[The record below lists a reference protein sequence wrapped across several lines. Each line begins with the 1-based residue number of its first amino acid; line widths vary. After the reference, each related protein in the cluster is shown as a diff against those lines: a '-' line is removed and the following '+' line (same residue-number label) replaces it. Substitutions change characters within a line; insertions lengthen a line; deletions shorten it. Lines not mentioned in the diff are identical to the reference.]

1 MTTEWQIAQRLY
13 YSSASHRTARPAV
26 RVALAGITIGV
37 TVMLI
42 TVCVVIGFKRTVTEK
57 VAGFGAHI
65 QITSFDN
72 NNTYEYQPV
81 YAPDSLLTLLG
92 NLPHVVSVNTF
103 ATKPGMLKTSDNYQG
118 IVLKGLP
125 VANTQQSA
133 ISDQQPAICN
143 QQSDAAWQ
151 FFSNNM
157 VEGCL
162 PIEPNDILLSEQNAR
177 QLGLSVGETVLC
189 YFVGDALKVRK
200 FTIKGIY
207 NSSFA
212 DYDKLF
218 VLCPLPTVVQ
228 LNGWENTQV
237 SGMELRLDDLRHL
250 DEAYD
255 EVYFAVA
262 NRLDEDGNAYYP
274 QSVIQM
280 HSAVFYWLDLLDM
293 NVWVIII
300 LMLAVSGFNIVS
312 GLIILILD
320 AIPLIGILKALGAD
334 NRFIRRIFIH
344 EATILIGKGM
354 LWGNILGLS
363 LAALQYFFRL
373 IPLDASTY
381 YVSYVPVVFPWI
393 GLVLLNALILTVS
406 MLTLL
411 APTSIAT
418 RISPAR
424 VMHFE

>member
-1 MTTEWQIAQRLY
+1 MQTEWQIARRLY
-13 YSSASHRTARPAV
+13 YSSSAHRTARPAV

-42 TVCVVIGFKRTVTEK
+42 TVCVVIGFKQTVTEK

-72 NNTYEYQPV
+72 NNTYEYQPIF
-81 YAPDSLLTLLG
+81 APDSLLTMLG
-92 NLPHVVSVNTF
+92 DLPHVRSVNTF
-103 ATKPGMLKTSDNYQG
+103 ATKPGMLKTGEAYQG

-125 VANTQQSA
+125 ADSGQQSV
-133 ISDQQPAICN
+133 
-143 QQSDAAWQ
+143 AAWQ
-151 FFSNNM
+151 FFADNLT
-157 VEGCL
+157 EGTL
-162 PIEPNDILLSEQNAR
+162 PTSPNDILLSQDNAR
-177 QLGLSVGETVLC
+177 LLNLSVGESVLC
-189 YFVGDALKVRK
+189 CAGGHAASVRK
-200 FTIKGIY
+200 CTVGGIY
-207 NSSFA
+207 GSSCA

-218 VLCPLPTVVQ
+218 VLCPLPTVIQ
-228 LNGWENTQV
+228 LNGWSDTQV
-237 SGMELRLDDLRHL
+237 SGIELRLDNLRHL
-250 DEAYD
+250 DETYD
-255 EVYFAVA
+255 YVYFAVA
-262 NRLDEDGNAYYP
+262 NRLDEEGSAYYP

-280 HSAVFYWLDLLDM
+280 HPAVFYWLDLLDM
-293 NVWVIII
+293 NVWVIIV

-320 AIPLIGILKALGAD
+320 AIPLIGILKALGAN

-354 LWGNILGLS
+354 LWGNILGLT
-363 LAALQYFFRL
+363 LAALQYYLHL
-373 IPLDASTY
+373 IPLDAATY
-381 YVSYVPVVFPWI
+381 YVSYVPISFPWL
-393 GLVLLNALILTVS
+393 GLLLLNILILGVS

-418 RISPAR
+418 RISPAK

>member
-1 MTTEWQIAQRLY
+1 MQTEWQIARRLY
-13 YSSASHRTARPAV
+13 YSSSSHRTARPAV

-42 TVCVVIGFKRTVTEK
+42 TVCVVIGFKQTVTEK
-57 VAGFGAHI
+57 VAGFGTHI

-72 NNTYEYQPV
+72 NNTYEYQPIF
-81 YAPDSLLTLLG
+81 APDSLLTMLG
-92 NLPHVVSVNTF
+92 GLPHVRSVNTF
-103 ATKPGMLKTSDNYQG
+103 ATKPGMLKTGEAYQG

-125 VANTQQSA
+125 ADSGQQSV
-133 ISDQQPAICN
+133 
-143 QQSDAAWQ
+143 AAWQ
-151 FFSNNM
+151 FFADNLT
-157 VEGCL
+157 EGTL
-162 PIEPNDILLSEQNAR
+162 PTSPNDILLSQDNAR
-177 QLGLSVGETVLC
+177 LLNLSVGESVLC

-200 FTIKGIY
+200 FTISGIY
-207 NSSFA
+207 SSSFA

-218 VLCPLPTVVQ
+218 VLCPLPTVIQ
-228 LNGWENTQV
+228 LNGWSDTQV
-237 SGMELRLDDLRHL
+237 SGIELRLDNLRHL
-250 DEAYD
+250 DETYD
-255 EVYFAVA
+255 YVYFAVA
-262 NRLDEDGNAYYP
+262 NRLDEEGSAYYP

-280 HSAVFYWLDLLDM
+280 HPAVFYWLDLLDM
-293 NVWVIII
+293 NVWVIIV

-320 AIPLIGILKALGAD
+320 AIPLIGILKALGAN

-354 LWGNILGLS
+354 LWGNILGLT
-363 LAALQYFFRL
+363 LAALQYYLHL
-373 IPLDASTY
+373 IPLDAATY
-381 YVSYVPVVFPWI
+381 YVSYVPISFPWL
-393 GLVLLNALILTVS
+393 GLLLLNILILGVS

-418 RISPAR
+418 RISPAK

>member
-1 MTTEWQIAQRLY
+1 MQTEWQIARRLY
-13 YSSASHRTARPAV
+13 YSSAAHRTARPAV

-42 TVCVVIGFKRTVTEK
+42 TVCVVIGFKQTVTEK

-72 NNTYEYQPV
+72 NNTYEYQPIF
-81 YAPDSLLTLLG
+81 APDSLLTMLEG
-92 NLPHVVSVNTF
+92 LPHVASVNTF
-103 ATKPGMLKTSDNYQG
+103 ATKPGMLKTNDDFQG

-125 VANTQQSA
+125 QNKGW
-133 ISDQQPAICN
+133 D
-143 QQSDAAWQ
+143 
-151 FFSNNM
+151 FFQNNLT
-157 VEGCL
+157 EGAL
-162 PIEPNDILLSEQNAR
+162 PVKPNDILISQENAR
-177 QLGLSVGETVLC
+177 LLGLTTGEQVLC

-200 FTIKGIY
+200 FNIAGIY
-207 NSSFA
+207 SSSFA

-218 VLCPLPTVVQ
+218 ILCPLQTVIQ
-228 LNGWENTQV
+228 LNGWDSTQV
-237 SGMELRLDDLRHL
+237 SGIELRLDDLKHL
-250 DEAYD
+250 DDTYD
-255 EVYFAVA
+255 AVYFSVA
-262 NRLDEDGNAYYP
+262 NRLDEEGSAYYP

-280 HSAVFYWLDLLDM
+280 HPAVFYWLDLLDM
-293 NVWVIII
+293 NVWVIIL

-320 AIPLIGILKALGAD
+320 AIPLIGILKALGAN

-363 LAALQYFFRL
+363 LAAVQYWLHL
-373 IPLDASTY
+373 IPLDAATY
-381 YVSYVPVVFPWI
+381 YVSYVPITFPWL
-393 GLVLLNALILTVS
+393 GLILLNLLILGVS
-406 MLTLL
+406 LLTLL
-411 APTSIAT
+411 APTSLAT
-418 RISPAR
+418 RISPAK

>member
-1 MTTEWQIAQRLY
+1 
-13 YSSASHRTARPAV
+13 
-26 RVALAGITIGV
+26 
-37 TVMLI
+37 MLI
-42 TVCVVIGFKRTVTEK
+42 TVCVVIGFKQTVTEK

-72 NNTYEYQPV
+72 NNTYEYQPIF
-81 YAPDSLLTLLG
+81 APDSLLTMLG
-92 NLPHVVSVNTF
+92 GLPHVRSVNTF
-103 ATKPGMLKTSDNYQG
+103 ATKPGMLKTGEAYQG

-125 VANTQQSA
+125 ADSGQQSV
-133 ISDQQPAICN
+133 
-143 QQSDAAWQ
+143 AAWQ
-151 FFSNNM
+151 FFADNLT
-157 VEGCL
+157 EGTL
-162 PIEPNDILLSEQNAR
+162 PTSPNDILLSQDNAR
-177 QLGLSVGETVLC
+177 LLNLSVGESVLC

-200 FTIKGIY
+200 FTISGIY
-207 NSSFA
+207 SSSFA

-218 VLCPLPTVVQ
+218 VLCPLPTVIQ
-228 LNGWENTQV
+228 LNGWSDTQV
-237 SGMELRLDDLRHL
+237 SGIELRLDNLRHL
-250 DEAYD
+250 DETYD
-255 EVYFAVA
+255 YVYFAVA
-262 NRLDEDGNAYYP
+262 NRLDEEGSAYYP

-280 HSAVFYWLDLLDM
+280 HPAVFYWLDLLDM
-293 NVWVIII
+293 NVWVIIV

-320 AIPLIGILKALGAD
+320 AIPLIGILKALGAN

-354 LWGNILGLS
+354 LWGNILGLT
-363 LAALQYFFRL
+363 LAALQYYLHL
-373 IPLDASTY
+373 IPLDAATY
-381 YVSYVPVVFPWI
+381 YVSYVPISFPWL
-393 GLVLLNALILTVS
+393 GLLLLNILILGVS

>member
-1 MTTEWQIAQRLY
+1 MQTEWQIARRLY
-13 YSSASHRTARPAV
+13 YSSSAHRTARPAV

-42 TVCVVIGFKRTVTEK
+42 TVCVVIGFKQTVTEK

-72 NNTYEYQPV
+72 NNTYEYQPIF
-81 YAPDSLLTLLG
+81 APDSLLTMLG
-92 NLPHVVSVNTF
+92 GLPHVRSVNTF
-103 ATKPGMLKTSDNYQG
+103 ATKPGMLKTGEAYQG

-125 VANTQQSA
+125 ADSGQQSV
-133 ISDQQPAICN
+133 
-143 QQSDAAWQ
+143 AAWQ
-151 FFSNNM
+151 FFVDNLT
-157 VEGCL
+157 EGTL
-162 PIEPNDILLSEQNAR
+162 PTSPNDILLSQDNAR
-177 QLGLSVGETVLC
+177 LLNLSVGESVLC

-200 FTIKGIY
+200 FTISGIY
-207 NSSFA
+207 SSSFA

-218 VLCPLPTVVQ
+218 VLCPLPTVIQ
-228 LNGWENTQV
+228 LNGWSDTQV
-237 SGMELRLDDLRHL
+237 SGIELRLDNLRHL
-250 DEAYD
+250 DETYD
-255 EVYFAVA
+255 YVYFAVA
-262 NRLDEDGNAYYP
+262 NRLDEEGSAYYP

-280 HSAVFYWLDLLDM
+280 HPAVFYWLDLLDM
-293 NVWVIII
+293 NVWVIIV

-320 AIPLIGILKALGAD
+320 AIPLIGILKALGAN

-354 LWGNILGLS
+354 LWGNILGLT
-363 LAALQYFFRL
+363 LAALQYYLHL
-373 IPLDASTY
+373 IPLDAATY
-381 YVSYVPVVFPWI
+381 YVSYVPISFPWL
-393 GLVLLNALILTVS
+393 GLLLLNILILGVS

>member
-1 MTTEWQIAQRLY
+1 MQTEWQIARRLY
-13 YSSASHRTARPAV
+13 YSSAAHRTARPAV

-42 TVCVVIGFKRTVTEK
+42 TVCVVIGFKQTVTEK

-72 NNTYEYQPV
+72 NNTYEYQPIF
-81 YAPDSLLTLLG
+81 APDSMLTMLRS
-92 NLPHVVSVNTF
+92 LPHVESVNTF
-103 ATKPGMLKTSDNYQG
+103 ATKPGMLKTGDAFQG

-125 VANTQQSA
+125 ITDANASQE
-133 ISDQQPAICN
+133 P
-143 QQSDAAWQ
+143 AWQ
-151 FFSNNM
+151 FFSKNLID
-157 VEGCL
+157 GSL
-162 PIEPNDILLSEQNAR
+162 PKEPNDILLSQENAR
-177 QLGLSVGETVLC
+177 LLSLKVGESVLC

-200 FTIKGIY
+200 FNIAGIY
-207 NSSFA
+207 SSSFA
-212 DYDKLF
+212 EYDKLF
-218 VLCPLPTVVQ
+218 VVCPLPTVIQ
-228 LNGWENTQV
+228 LNGWQPAQV
-237 SGMELRLDDLRHL
+237 SGIELRLDDLSHL
-250 DEAYD
+250 DEVYD
-255 EVYFAVA
+255 DVYFAVA
-262 NRLDEDGNAYYP
+262 NRLDEEGSAYYP

-280 HSAVFYWLDLLDM
+280 HPAVFYWLDLLDM

-363 LAALQYFFRL
+363 LAALQYFFHL
-373 IPLDASTY
+373 IPLDAATY
-381 YVSYVPVVFPWI
+381 YVPYVPVAFPWI
-393 GLVLLNALILTVS
+393 GLILLNVLILGVS
-406 MLTLL
+406 LLTLL
-411 APTSIAT
+411 APTSLAT
-418 RISPAR
+418 RISPAK

>member
-1 MTTEWQIAQRLY
+1 MQTEWQIARRLY
-13 YSSASHRTARPAV
+13 YSSAAHRTARPAV

-42 TVCVVIGFKRTVTEK
+42 TVCVVIGFKQTVTEK

-72 NNTYEYQPV
+72 NNTYEYQPIF
-81 YAPDSLLTLLG
+81 APDSMLTMLRS
-92 NLPHVVSVNTF
+92 LPHVESVNTF
-103 ATKPGMLKTSDNYQG
+103 ATKPGMLKTGDAFQG

-125 VANTQQSA
+125 ITDANAGQE
-133 ISDQQPAICN
+133 P
-143 QQSDAAWQ
+143 AWQ
-151 FFSNNM
+151 FFSKNLID
-157 VEGCL
+157 GSL
-162 PIEPNDILLSEQNAR
+162 PKEPNDILLSQENAR
-177 QLGLSVGETVLC
+177 LLSLKVGESVLC

-200 FTIKGIY
+200 FTISGIY
-207 NSSFA
+207 SSSFA
-212 DYDKLF
+212 EYDKLF
-218 VLCPLPTVVQ
+218 VVCPLPTVIQ
-228 LNGWENTQV
+228 LNGWQPAQV
-237 SGMELRLDDLRHL
+237 SGIEMRLDNLSHL
-250 DEAYD
+250 DEVYD
-255 EVYFAVA
+255 DVYFAVA
-262 NRLDEDGNAYYP
+262 NRLDEEGSAYYP

-280 HSAVFYWLDLLDM
+280 HPAVFYWLDLLDM

-363 LAALQYFFRL
+363 LAALQYFFHL
-373 IPLDASTY
+373 IPLDAATY
-381 YVSYVPVVFPWI
+381 YVPYVPVAFPWI
-393 GLVLLNALILTVS
+393 GLILLNVLILGVS
-406 MLTLL
+406 LLTLL
-411 APTSIAT
+411 APTSLAT
-418 RISPAR
+418 RISPAK

>member
-1 MTTEWQIAQRLY
+1 MQTEWQIARRLY
-13 YSSASHRTARPAV
+13 YSSAAHRTARPAV

-42 TVCVVIGFKRTVTEK
+42 TVCVVIGFKQTVTEK

-72 NNTYEYQPV
+72 NNTYEYQPIF
-81 YAPDSLLTLLG
+81 APDSLLTMLEG
-92 NLPHVVSVNTF
+92 LPHVASVNTF
-103 ATKPGMLKTSDNYQG
+103 ATKPGMLKTNDDFQG

-125 VANTQQSA
+125 QNKGWEFFQNNLTEGAL
-133 ISDQQPAICN
+133 PAK
-143 QQSDAAWQ
+143 S
-151 FFSNNM
+151 
-157 VEGCL
+157 
-162 PIEPNDILLSEQNAR
+162 NDILISQENAR
-177 QLGLSVGETVLC
+177 LLGLTTGEQVLC

-200 FTIKGIY
+200 FNIAGIY
-207 NSSFA
+207 SSSFA

-218 VLCPLPTVVQ
+218 ILCPLPTVIQ
-228 LNGWENTQV
+228 LNGWDSTQV
-237 SGMELRLDDLRHL
+237 SGIELRLDDLKHL
-250 DEAYD
+250 DDTYD
-255 EVYFAVA
+255 AVYFSVA
-262 NRLDEDGNAYYP
+262 NRLDEEGSAYYP

-280 HSAVFYWLDLLDM
+280 HPAVFYWLDLLDM
-293 NVWVIII
+293 NVWVIIL

-320 AIPLIGILKALGAD
+320 AIPLIGILKALGAN

-363 LAALQYFFRL
+363 LAAVQYWLHL
-373 IPLDASTY
+373 IPLDAATY
-381 YVSYVPVVFPWI
+381 YVSYVPVTFPWL
-393 GLVLLNALILTVS
+393 GLILLNLLILGVS
-406 MLTLL
+406 LLTLL
-411 APTSIAT
+411 APTSLAT
-418 RISPAR
+418 RISPAK

>member
-1 MTTEWQIAQRLY
+1 MQTEWQIARRLY
-13 YSSASHRTARPAV
+13 YSSSAHRTARPAV

-42 TVCVVIGFKRTVTEK
+42 TVCVVIGFKQTVTEK

-72 NNTYEYQPV
+72 NNTYEHQPIF
-81 YAPDSLLTLLG
+81 APDSLLTMLG
-92 NLPHVVSVNTF
+92 GLPHVRSVNTF
-103 ATKPGMLKTSDNYQG
+103 ATKPGMLKTGEAYQG

-125 VANTQQSA
+125 ADSGQQSV
-133 ISDQQPAICN
+133 
-143 QQSDAAWQ
+143 AAWQ
-151 FFSNNM
+151 FFADNLT
-157 VEGCL
+157 EGTL
-162 PIEPNDILLSEQNAR
+162 PTSPNDILLSQDNAR
-177 QLGLSVGETVLC
+177 LLNLSVGESVLC

-200 FTIKGIY
+200 FTISGIY
-207 NSSFA
+207 SSSFA

-218 VLCPLPTVVQ
+218 VLCPLPTVIQ
-228 LNGWENTQV
+228 LNGWSDTQV
-237 SGMELRLDDLRHL
+237 SGIELRLDNLRHL
-250 DEAYD
+250 DETYD
-255 EVYFAVA
+255 YVYFAVA
-262 NRLDEDGNAYYP
+262 NRLDEEGSAYYP

-280 HSAVFYWLDLLDM
+280 HPAVFYWLDLLDM
-293 NVWVIII
+293 NVWVIIV

-320 AIPLIGILKALGAD
+320 AIPLIGILKALGAN

-354 LWGNILGLS
+354 LWGNILGLT
-363 LAALQYFFRL
+363 LAALQYYLHL
-373 IPLDASTY
+373 IPLDAATY
-381 YVSYVPVVFPWI
+381 YVSYVPISFPWL
-393 GLVLLNALILTVS
+393 GLLLLNILILGVS

>member
-1 MTTEWQIAQRLY
+1 MQTEWQIARRLY
-13 YSSASHRTARPAV
+13 YSSSAHRTARPEV

-42 TVCVVIGFKRTVTEK
+42 TVCVVIGFKQTVTEK

-72 NNTYEYQPV
+72 NNTYEYQPIF
-81 YAPDSLLTLLG
+81 APDSLLTMLG
-92 NLPHVVSVNTF
+92 GLPHVRSVNTF
-103 ATKPGMLKTSDNYQG
+103 ATKPGMLKTGEAYQG

-125 VANTQQSA
+125 ADSGQQSV
-133 ISDQQPAICN
+133 
-143 QQSDAAWQ
+143 AAWQ
-151 FFSNNM
+151 FFADNLT
-157 VEGCL
+157 EGTL
-162 PIEPNDILLSEQNAR
+162 PTSPNDILLSQDNAR
-177 QLGLSVGETVLC
+177 LLNLSVGESVLC

-200 FTIKGIY
+200 FTISGIY
-207 NSSFA
+207 SSSFA

-218 VLCPLPTVVQ
+218 VLCPLPTVIQ
-228 LNGWENTQV
+228 LNGWSDTQV
-237 SGMELRLDDLRHL
+237 SGIELRLDNLRHL
-250 DEAYD
+250 DETYD
-255 EVYFAVA
+255 YVYFAVA
-262 NRLDEDGNAYYP
+262 NRLDEEGSAYYP

-280 HSAVFYWLDLLDM
+280 HPAVFYWLDLLDM
-293 NVWVIII
+293 NVWVIIV

-320 AIPLIGILKALGAD
+320 AIPLIGILKALGAN

-354 LWGNILGLS
+354 LWGNILGLT
-363 LAALQYFFRL
+363 LAALQYYLHL
-373 IPLDASTY
+373 IPLDAATY
-381 YVSYVPVVFPWI
+381 YVSYVPISFPWL
-393 GLVLLNALILTVS
+393 GLLLLNILILGVS

-418 RISPAR
+418 RISPAK

>member
-1 MTTEWQIAQRLY
+1 MQTEWQIARRLY
-13 YSSASHRTARPAV
+13 YSSAAHRTARPAV

-42 TVCVVIGFKRTVTEK
+42 TVCVVIGFKQTVTEK

-72 NNTYEYQPV
+72 NNTYEYQPIF
-81 YAPDSLLTLLG
+81 APDSMLTMLRS
-92 NLPHVVSVNTF
+92 LPHVESVNTF
-103 ATKPGMLKTSDNYQG
+103 ATKPGMLKTGNAFQG

-125 VANTQQSA
+125 ITDANASQE
-133 ISDQQPAICN
+133 P
-143 QQSDAAWQ
+143 AWQ
-151 FFSNNM
+151 FFSKNLID
-157 VEGCL
+157 GSL
-162 PIEPNDILLSEQNAR
+162 PKEPNDILLSQENAR
-177 QLGLSVGETVLC
+177 LLSLKVGESVLC

-200 FTIKGIY
+200 FNIAGIY
-207 NSSFA
+207 SSSFA
-212 DYDKLF
+212 EYDKLF
-218 VLCPLPTVVQ
+218 VVCPLPTVIQ
-228 LNGWENTQV
+228 LNGWQPAQV
-237 SGMELRLDDLRHL
+237 SGIEMRLDDLSHL
-250 DEAYD
+250 DEVYD
-255 EVYFAVA
+255 DVYFAVA
-262 NRLDEDGNAYYP
+262 NRLDEEGSAYYP

-280 HSAVFYWLDLLDM
+280 HPAVFYWLDLLDM

-363 LAALQYFFRL
+363 LAALQYFFHL
-373 IPLDASTY
+373 IPLDAATY
-381 YVSYVPVVFPWI
+381 YVPYVPVAFPWI
-393 GLVLLNALILTVS
+393 GLILLNVLILGVS
-406 MLTLL
+406 LLTLL
-411 APTSIAT
+411 APTSLAT
-418 RISPAR
+418 RISPAK

>member
-1 MTTEWQIAQRLY
+1 MQTEWQIARRLY
-13 YSSASHRTARPAV
+13 YSSAAHRTARPAV

-42 TVCVVIGFKRTVTEK
+42 TVCVVIGFKQTVTEK

-72 NNTYEYQPV
+72 NNTYEYQPIF
-81 YAPDSLLTLLG
+81 APDSLLTMLED
-92 NLPHVVSVNTF
+92 LPHVASVNTF
-103 ATKPGMLKTSDNYQG
+103 ATKPGMLKTNDDFQG

-125 VANTQQSA
+125 Q
-133 ISDQQPAICN
+133 DKG
-143 QQSDAAWQ
+143 WE
-151 FFSNNM
+151 FFQNNLT
-157 VEGCL
+157 EGAL
-162 PIEPNDILLSEQNAR
+162 PVKPNDILISQENAR
-177 QLGLSVGETVLC
+177 LLGLTTGEQVLC

-200 FTIKGIY
+200 FNIAGIY
-207 NSSFA
+207 SSSFA

-218 VLCPLPTVVQ
+218 ILCPLPTVIQ
-228 LNGWENTQV
+228 LNGWDSTQV
-237 SGMELRLDDLRHL
+237 SGIELRLDDLKHL
-250 DEAYD
+250 DDTYD
-255 EVYFAVA
+255 AVYFSVA
-262 NRLDEDGNAYYP
+262 NRLDEEGSAYYP

-280 HSAVFYWLDLLDM
+280 HPAVFYWLDLLDM
-293 NVWVIII
+293 NVWVIIL

-320 AIPLIGILKALGAD
+320 AIPLIGILKALGAN

-363 LAALQYFFRL
+363 LAAAQYWLHL
-373 IPLDASTY
+373 IPLDAATY
-381 YVSYVPVVFPWI
+381 YVSYVPITFPWL
-393 GLVLLNALILTVS
+393 GLILLNLLILGVS
-406 MLTLL
+406 LLTLL
-411 APTSIAT
+411 APTSLAT
-418 RISPAR
+418 RISPAK

>member
-1 MTTEWQIAQRLY
+1 MQTEWQIARRLY
-13 YSSASHRTARPAV
+13 YSSAAHRTARPAV

-42 TVCVVIGFKRTVTEK
+42 TVCVVIGFKQTVTEK

-72 NNTYEYQPV
+72 NNTYEYQPIF
-81 YAPDSLLTLLG
+81 APDSMLTMLRS
-92 NLPHVVSVNTF
+92 LPHVESVNTF
-103 ATKPGMLKTSDNYQG
+103 ATKPGMLKTGDAFQG

-125 VANTQQSA
+125 ITDANASQE
-133 ISDQQPAICN
+133 P
-143 QQSDAAWQ
+143 AWQ
-151 FFSNNM
+151 FFSKNLID
-157 VEGCL
+157 GSL
-162 PIEPNDILLSEQNAR
+162 PKEPNDILLSQENAR
-177 QLGLSVGETVLC
+177 LLSLKVGESVLC

-200 FTIKGIY
+200 FNIAGIY
-207 NSSFA
+207 SSSFA
-212 DYDKLF
+212 EYDKLF
-218 VLCPLPTVVQ
+218 VVCPLPTVIQ
-228 LNGWENTQV
+228 LNGWQPAQV
-237 SGMELRLDDLRHL
+237 SGIEMRLDDLSHL
-250 DEAYD
+250 DEVYD
-255 EVYFAVA
+255 DVYFAVA
-262 NRLDEDGNAYYP
+262 NRLDEEGSAYYP

-280 HSAVFYWLDLLDM
+280 HPAVFYWLDLLDM

-363 LAALQYFFRL
+363 LAALQYFFHL
-373 IPLDASTY
+373 IPLDAATY
-381 YVSYVPVVFPWI
+381 YVPYVPVAFPWI
-393 GLVLLNALILTVS
+393 GLILLNVLILGVS
-406 MLTLL
+406 LLTLL
-411 APTSIAT
+411 APTSLAT
-418 RISPAR
+418 RISPAK